1 MAQENLRAAVRAV
14 NWLRATDT
22 NAHAALVER
31 TGLAEGELAR
41 WVEAADAMVMPYDE
55 RAGVYLQDDDF
66 MHRKPWDF
74 VGTPAE
80 KYPLLLHFH
89 PLVIYRH
96 QVIKQADVVLAAFL
110 LGDRFTAEEKR
121 RIFEF
126 YDPLTTGDSSLSE
139 CIQSIV
145 AAEVGEMRTAEEYF
159 VDAVSV
165 DLADLAGNL
174 RDGIHIAS
182 AGGTWMALVYGFAG
196 MRDRNE
202 HLSFRPT
209 LPSRTSRLRFR
220 LRWRG
225 RFLEVD
231 LARDRVVYR
240 LLEGD
245 DMVVRHCEEKLTL
258 AVGSPVEA
266 SGPVRPGTV
275 Q

>member
-1 MAQENLRAAVRAV
+1 
-14 NWLRATDT
+14 
-22 NAHAALVER
+22 
-31 TGLAEGELAR
+31 
-41 WVEAADAMVMPYDE
+41 
-55 RAGVYLQDDDF
+55 
-66 MHRKPWDF
+66 
-74 VGTPAE
+74 
-80 KYPLLLHFH
+80 
-89 PLVIYRH
+89 
-96 QVIKQADVVLAAFL
+96 
-110 LGDRFTAEEKR
+110 
-121 RIFEF
+121 
-126 YDPLTTGDSSLSE
+126 
-139 CIQSIV
+139 
-145 AAEVGEMRTAEEYF
+145 

-225 RFLEVD
+225 RLLEVD

-245 DMVVRHCEEKLTL
+245 DMVVRHYEEHLALT
-258 AVGSPVEA
+258 VGSPVEA